1 MKFFIIIK
9 KESKRVPNKN
19 FKLLGVLPLW
29 EHLITELK
37 NEDVY
42 IDTDSE
48 LLLENCKKYD
58 YVKAYPREQKFICY
72 ENDNSINLSPA
83 LMMIENFLD
92 QYVEDENEIIVT
104 PHVTSPFIKK
114 ETIKRAAL
122 NLDQG
127 YDSVQACVNHQE
139 FCYFKGEPINFNP
152 NVVQK
157 TQELKPIQ
165 MGNGAFF
172 IFTKKIFKRYKNRTG
187 QNPYFYPIE
196 YPESIEIDN
205 LEDLEVAEA
214 YYGRKHR
221 NN

>member
-9 KESKRVPNKN
+9 KDSKRIPNKN
-19 FKLLGVLPLW
+19 FKLLGEFPLW
-29 EHLITELK
+29 EHLIKELK
-37 NEDVY
+37 DEDVY

-48 LLLENCKKYD
+48 KLLLDCKKYS
-58 YVKAYPREQKFICY
+58 YIKAYPREQKFIDY
-72 ENDNSINLSPA
+72 ENDSSINLSPA

-92 QYVEDENEIIVT
+92 HHVRDENEVIIT

-114 ETIKRAAL
+114 QTIIDASLKL
-122 NLDQG
+122 NEG
-127 YDSVQACVNHQE
+127 YDSVQACVNHKE
-139 FCYFKGEPINFNP
+139 FCYFKGQPVNFNS
-152 NVVQK
+152 VVIQK
-157 TQELKPIQ
+157 TQELEPVQ

>member
-9 KESKRVPNKN
+9 EESKRVANKN
-19 FKLLGVLPLW
+19 FKLLGALPLW
-29 EHLITELK
+29 EHLIRELSY
-37 NEDVY
+37 EDVY
-42 IDTDSE
+42 IDTDSK

-58 YVKAYPREQKFICY
+58 YVKAYSRKQKFIDY

-92 QYVEDENEIIVT
+92 QHVEDENEIIIT

-122 NLDQG
+122 KLNQG
-127 YDSVQACVNHQE
+127 YDSVQACVDHRE
-139 FCYFKGEPINFNP
+139 FCYFEGQPINFNP

-157 TQELKPIQ
+157 TQELKPVQ
-165 MGNGAFF
+165 LGNGAFF
-172 IFTKKIFKRYKNRTG
+172 IFTKKTFKKYKNRTG
-187 QNPYFYPIE
+187 QNPYFYPIK

-205 LEDLEVAEA
+205 LEDLEMAEA
-214 YYGRKHR
+214 YYERKHK